1 MIMECIY
8 RREFYLAAGD
18 ANPEQSM
25 PIGEVFDRCI
35 EVATDHANALGVGY
49 DDLKEHG
56 QSWVLSRVAIEMLR
70 YPMVN
75 ETYSVE
81 TWVDSFNRAFSERYF
96 RIYDS
101 GGAVIGNAR
110 STWVAIDVEKRTL
123 ADISRFDTL
132 RDSITAARECPV
144 KPCSRHRVLAGDD
157 LEMSYHTFAYSDL
170 DSNRHVNTVR
180 YVELLMDRW
189 PLEFHDEH
197 NVARIEVSFMKECRY
212 GETAE
217 LALRKSENGPSEL
230 EFRVNGESRVHF
242 AIVFN

>member
-1 MIMECIY
+1 MEQIY

-18 ANPEQSM
+18 ATPEQSM
-25 PIGEVFDRCI
+25 PVGEVFDRCI

-49 DDLKEHG
+49 DDLKRHG
-56 QSWVLSRVAIEMLR
+56 QSWVLSRVAIEMNR
-70 YPMVN
+70 YPRVN

-101 GGAVIGNAR
+101 AGQEIGNAR

-123 ADISRFDTL
+123 ADISRFDSL
-132 RDSITAARECPV
+132 KDSLVVSRQCLV
-144 KPCSRHRVLAGDD
+144 KPCGRHRVLVGED
-157 LEMSYHTFAYSDL
+157 LEFSHHTFAYSDL

-189 PLEFHDEH
+189 PLEFHDTHRVE
-197 NVARIEVSFMKECRY
+197 RIEVSFMKECRY

-217 LALRKSENGPSEL
+217 LALRKAEEGASEL
-230 EFRVNGESRVHF
+230 EFRVDGESRVHF
-242 AIVFN
+242 AVRFK

>member
-1 MIMECIY
+1 MERIY

-18 ANPEQSM
+18 ATPEQSM

-49 DDLKEHG
+49 DDLKLHG
-56 QSWVLSRVAIEMLR
+56 QSWVLSRVAIEMVR
-70 YPMVN
+70 YPKVN

-96 RIYDS
+96 RLYDAA
-101 GGAVIGNAR
+101 GDVIGDAR

-132 RDSITAARECPV
+132 RESITAARESAV
-144 KPCSRHRVLAGDD
+144 KPCGRHRTLVGDD
-157 LEMSYHTFAYSDL
+157 LVFSYHTFSYSDL

-180 YVELLMDRW
+180 YVDLLMDMW
-189 PLEFHDEH
+189 PLEFHDNHE
-197 NVARIEVSFMKECRY
+197 VERIEVSFMKECRY

-217 LALRKSENGPSEL
+217 LALKMAEHGVSQL
-230 EFRVNGESRVHF
+230 EFRVEGESRVHF
-242 AIVFN
+242 AVSFK

>member
-1 MIMECIY
+1 MEQIY

-18 ANPEQSM
+18 ATPEQSM

-49 DDLKEHG
+49 DNLKQHG
-56 QSWVLSRVAIEMLR
+56 QSWVLSRVAIEMIR
-70 YPMVN
+70 YPQVN

-96 RIYDS
+96 RLYDS
-101 GGAVIGNAR
+101 NGEEIGNAR

-132 RDSITAARECPV
+132 RDSITTDRECAV
-144 KPCSRHRVLAGDD
+144 KPCGRHRSLTGDD
-157 LEMSYHTFAYSDL
+157 LMLSAHTFAYSDL

-189 PLEFHDEH
+189 PLEFHDAHRVE
-197 NVARIEVSFMKECRY
+197 RIEVSFMKECRY

-217 LALRKSENGPSEL
+217 LALRRVDGGTSEM

-242 AIVFN
+242 AVTFK